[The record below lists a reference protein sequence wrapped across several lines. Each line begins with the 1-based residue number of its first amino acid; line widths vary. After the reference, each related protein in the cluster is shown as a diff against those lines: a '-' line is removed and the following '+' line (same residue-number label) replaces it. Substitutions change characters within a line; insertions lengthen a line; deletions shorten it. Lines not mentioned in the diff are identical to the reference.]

1 MDRVKVVN
9 SPNFSNNQMSDHGE
23 STENNIQLSGTA
35 SETSSA
41 GSPLECGEYEVHGS
55 KLLDDDHLLMGL
67 SVRELN
73 KWLMGQ
79 DRATVSAIKQKRRTL
94 KNRGYALNCRARRQQ
109 TQAQLEAENRSLR
122 NKLDEKNRL
131 IQQLQTR
138 LRLIEPYPEFTG
150 NIGINSSSSKVT
162 EKINVREPQN
172 PCVAISK
179 SEVHQISD
187 HNEKAQP
194 PTPWRMTDWN
204 SAKQSDPGYSQIS
217 TLANKI
223 YAPHL
228 NHNSGYPHWYPSP
241 FPYFHHAHA
250 SKSYVHP
257 ESDQN
262 GSSSADMSQY
272 GISPPTSSYSSKINL
287 QHQVLQL
294 TREKELVQYVD
305 DLPSPVSMPLPCMSH
320 RFDDRTLM
328 NQDEVAHQS
337 NSNASFFM

>member
-1 MDRVKVVN
+1 
-9 SPNFSNNQMSDHGE
+9 
-23 STENNIQLSGTA
+23 
-35 SETSSA
+35 
-41 GSPLECGEYEVHGS
+41 
-55 KLLDDDHLLMGL
+55 MGL

-109 TQAQLEAENRSLR
+109 TQAQLETENRSLR
-122 NKLDEKNRL
+122 NKLDEKDRL
-131 IQQLQTR
+131 IQQLQSR
-138 LRLIEPYPEFTG
+138 LRLIEHHPEFTR
-150 NIGINSSSSKVT
+150 NVDNNTFIVEKSINSTSSKVT
-162 EKINVREPQN
+162 QKINVREPQN
-172 PCVAISK
+172 PCEAVRKA
-179 SEVHQISD
+179 EVRQIAD
-187 HNEKAQP
+187 HNERAQA
-194 PTPWRMTDWN
+194 PTPCWMTDWN
-204 SAKQSDPGYSQIS
+204 RAKQSDSDYSQIS

-228 NHNSGYPHWYPSP
+228 NHNSGFPHWYPSS
-241 FPYFHHAHA
+241 FPHAHA
-250 SKSYVHP
+250 PKPYLYP
-257 ESDQN
+257 ENDQN
-262 GSSSADMSQY
+262 GSSSADMSHY

-287 QHQVLQL
+287 QHHVLQL

-328 NQDEVAHQS
+328 NHHDEIAHQS